1 MKKLYMILPLTLILC
16 FVVGCQD
23 KEAMAE
29 LEEFRVQAEV
39 EEQNKQI
46 VKGLAEELNKGNVE
60 IFKEL
65 CAPEF
70 AYYSASISPEPMSL
84 DEIIEAFQMEF
95 KGFPADYYIKTH
107 ELIAKGD
114 KVIARFTCTGTHE
127 GEYYG
132 IPASGNKIEFGVIDI
147 YHIKEGK
154 IVEIRE
160 EIDSLGLM
168 MKLGMELKPKEQK

>member
-1 MKKLYMILPLTLILC
+1 
-16 FVVGCQD
+16 
-23 KEAMAE
+23 MAE
-29 LEEFRVQAEV
+29 LEEMKAQAEI
-39 EEQNKQI
+39 EEQNKEI
-46 VKGLAEELNKGNVE
+46 VKRLGEEINKGNVE

-95 KGFPADYYIKTH
+95 KGFTDYKCKTH

-114 KVIARFTCTGTHE
+114 KVIARVTCAGTHE

-147 YHIKEGK
+147 FHIKEGK

-168 MKLGMELKPKEQK
+168 RKLGMELKPKEGEK

>member
-1 MKKLYMILPLTLILC
+1 LKL
-16 FVVGCQD
+16 F
-23 KEAMAE
+23 
-29 LEEFRVQAEV
+29 
-39 EEQNKQI
+39 
-46 VKGLAEELNKGNVE
+46 
-60 IFKEL
+60 
-65 CAPEF
+65 
-70 AYYSASISPEPMSL
+70 
-84 DEIIEAFQMEF
+84 
-95 KGFPADYYIKTH
+95 TH

>member
-1 MKKLYMILPLTLILC
+1 MKKLLLILPLALTLC
-16 FVVGCQD
+16 FMVCCQD
-23 KEAMAE
+23 KEARAE
-29 LEEFRVQAEV
+29 LEEFRAKAAL
-39 EEQNKQI
+39 EEQNKEI

-95 KGFPADYYIKTH
+95 KGFTDYSCKTH

-114 KVIARFTCTGTHE
+114 KVIARVTCTGTHE

-147 YHIKEGK
+147 FHIKEGK

-168 MKLGMELKPKEQK
+168 MKLGMELKPKEGEK